1 MSRETPTN
9 NAPVRPRWDVVV
21 RLTHWGIVI
30 AIVGNALVTE
40 EGSGAHI
47 WVGYGLAAL
56 LVLRLLWG
64 FIGTREARFTAFP
77 PSPRAA
83 LAHIREL
90 ARGRRTIHASHNPL
104 GALNVYAIWAC
115 LAVIVG
121 SGIAMAG
128 SRPFDA
134 RNQIERS
141 QSEER
146 RERAEIGAEKVR
158 AGISSDT
165 ESRAE
170 DEGREGGKGT
180 EGGEAIEKVHETMVY
195 LLYLLIALHLG
206 GVLFETRR
214 NGHALVARMMPG
226 RS

>member
-1 MSRETPTN
+1 MSQDTVMS
-9 NAPVRPRWDVVV
+9 NAPVARRWDVVV

-30 AIVGNALVTE
+30 AVIGNALVTE
-40 EGSGAHI
+40 EGSGAHV

-56 LVLRLLWG
+56 LTLRLLWG
-64 FIGTREARFTAFP
+64 FIGAREARFTAFP

-83 LAHIREL
+83 LAHIPEL
-90 ARGRRTIHASHNPL
+90 VRGKRVRHASHNPL

-115 LAVIVG
+115 LAVIIG
-121 SGIAMAG
+121 SGIAMTG
-128 SRPFDA
+128 FPPFDA
-134 RNQIERS
+134 RNQTERS
-141 QSEER
+141 RSEER
-146 RERAEIGAEKVR
+146 REHGEI
-158 AGISSDT
+158 
-165 ESRAE
+165 AE
-170 DEGREGGKGT
+170 DEGRRGTPSGMASRVEGEEREGEKG
-180 EGGEAIEKVHETMVY
+180 EGSEAVEEIHETMVY